1 MRASTSL
8 SLVALAL
15 GALAS
20 LESPVAAGGRSP
32 IVNRACDN
40 SAILRNYG
48 VVLFRAFDPQD
59 VFGPLE
65 LLQLVSHQHHM
76 NLYLLADTL
85 DPVTTEPASAAMNPK
100 NSSFSPIIQPSHT
113 FADDPDLDVLIVPG
127 GPGVRSPELNST
139 LDYITRT
146 YPKVKYLITI
156 CTGSG
161 LVAKT
166 GILNG
171 KRATTN
177 KTSWPSIIPMGP
189 LVKWVAP
196 ARWVVDGN
204 IWSSSGI
211 TAGIDCI
218 FAFVKTMYPDGQ
230 ALFDEFAKLIEYQ
243 PHEDPCWDPFA
254 AMNNITSQNQPDC
267 K

>member
-1 MRASTSL
+1 M
-8 SLVALAL
+8 
-15 GALAS
+15 
-20 LESPVAAGGRSP
+20 AAGGRSP
-32 IVNRACDN
+32 IVNRACRLASDPGALTPSLATRCAYVEVGAPGDN

-204 IWSSSGI
+204 IWSSSGVSKQ
-211 TAGIDCI
+211 TPLSSLLS
-218 FAFVKTMYPDGQ
+218 FFLLP
-230 ALFDEFAKLIEYQ
+230 
-243 PHEDPCWDPFA
+243 
-254 AMNNITSQNQPDC
+254 
-267 K
+267 